1 MGKPTKC
8 YLCEITLS
16 KNEIGLNKK
25 MHGKKATRF
34 YCINCLANY
43 LEVTVEELHEKI
55 EEFKLQG
62 CTLFD

>member
-1 MGKPTKC
+1 MSKPTKC

-25 MHGKKATRF
+25 IHGRNVIRF

-43 LEVTVEELHEKI
+43 LEVTVDDLLVKI
-55 EEFKLQG
+55 KEFKLQG